1 MVGAGEA
8 VLGVDGCP
16 GGWVGALVRGRVV
29 EWRVLPDAAA
39 ILGVD
44 AAVIAI
50 DIPIGLPEPGPGYRR
65 RADLEAR
72 EFLRP
77 WAAVNTV
84 FFTPVRQ
91 VLGVATYAE
100 ANALSRELTGMGLAK
115 QTWNITD
122 RIGAVD
128 SALGDPPD
136 ARVIE
141 VHPEVSFRLLD
152 ERINAS
158 KSTARGAG
166 QRISALTAYLDITN
180 ALADVPAGPGLVDCL
195 DDCLDACAA
204 AWSAQ
209 RWSAGRAC
217 VFGADPNAGLPA
229 ATDARARPM
238 RIVG

>member
-1 MVGAGEA
+1 MVGSGEA

-16 GGWVGALVRGRVV
+16 GGWIGALVRGRVV
-29 EWRVLPDAAA
+29 EWLGLPDAAA
-39 ILGVD
+39 ILAVD

-72 EFLRP
+72 AFLRP
-77 WAAVNTV
+77 WAAVNAV
-84 FFTPVRQ
+84 FWTPVRQ

-100 ANALSRELTGMGLAK
+100 ANALSRELTGMGLSK

-122 RIGAVD
+122 RIAAVD

-166 QRISALTAYLDITN
+166 QRISALTAYLDITD
-180 ALADVPAGPGLVDCL
+180 ALADVPAGPGL

-209 RWSAGRAC
+209 RWSAGRAR

>member
-1 MVGAGEA
+1 MVGSGEA

-16 GGWVGALVRGRVV
+16 GGWVGALVRGRSVQ
-29 EWRVLPDAAA
+29 WRVLPDAAA
-39 ILGVD
+39 ILDVD

-50 DIPIGLPEPGPGYRR
+50 DIPIGLPEPGLDYRR
-65 RADLEAR
+65 SADLEAR

-77 WAAVNTV
+77 WAAGNAV

-91 VLGVATYAE
+91 ILEVDTYAE
-100 ANALSRELTGMGLAK
+100 GNALSRQLTGKGLAK
-115 QTWNITD
+115 QTWNITG
-122 RIGAVD
+122 RISAVD

-152 ERINAS
+152 ETIDTAKR
-158 KSTARGAG
+158 TARGIG
-166 QRISALTAYLDITN
+166 QRISALTTCFDMTD
-180 ALADVPAGPGLVDCL
+180 ALADVPVGPGL

-209 RWSAGRAC
+209 RWAAGRAR
-217 VFGADPNAGLPA
+217 VFGADPKAGLPA

-238 RIVG
+238 RIVA